1 MLASGFYHD
10 DLRMMPG
17 FHVLGLGDPLRGN
30 RFRMMQN
37 LVADF
42 VFVETIN
49 ESFRYFHTQPPMQII
64 TFQGDLYF
72 PDPAQDL
79 TEANG
84 REIAQSATPRRSNT
98 AEKATAREHFM
109 YGEMRSL
116 RN

>member
-10 DLRMMPG
+10 DLRMMPS

-30 RFRMMQN
+30 GFRMMQN
-37 LVADF
+37 LVADL

-49 ESFRYFHTQPPMQII
+49 ESFRDFHTQPPIQII

-79 TEANG
+79 TDASG
-84 REIAQSATPRRSNT
+84 REIAQSGTPDDRTPPRR
-98 AEKATAREHFM
+98 
-109 YGEMRSL
+109 L
-116 RN
+116 RTRNIV